1 MCCVGD
7 GLGRMKVA
15 KGRSRE
21 IYSRQIILEQRDEPL
36 PLTWLSVMGNLKED
50 GAI

>member
-1 MCCVGD
+1 MCCVGA

-21 IYSRQIILEQRDEPL
+21 IYSRQIMLEQRDKSL
-36 PLTWLSVMGNLKED
+36 PLTWLSMMGSLKED